1 MNALWTQ
8 LAAAGLVTGQEP
20 PARPATPWYLSAIL
34 GFGGWVAALFLL
46 IFLALVL
53 GNNVIDR
60 KITPIIVGLLL
71 SLPAT
76 FIFRRGIHNDFVN
89 QLAFATVVAGQAF
102 VILGLVG
109 TLDNRIAASICAA
122 IFFAFM
128 TWMAP
133 YPPHRIANVM
143 AFWFALACIYPKY
156 GANLAI
162 PAAAA
167 AALCLLE
174 ELRYPRHAALVRAI
188 GYGSAISLLASQSSY
203 FVKEFAYSQAA
214 PTLIPALG
222 IGLVAAVAVYMLSG
236 DRADAAFAVFAVCAL
251 ASNAPGIA
259 ASVLVIFLGFERR
272 ERWLWGI
279 ACAAGI
285 VYLSHLYYSLSFTLL
300 QKSGALLATG
310 VALLLL
316 RIPLLKKA

>member
-1 MNALWTQ
+1 MNPLWAQ
-8 LAAAGLVTGQEP
+8 LAAAGLVTGPEP
-20 PARPATPWYLSAIL
+20 LTRPDTPWYLSAIL
-34 GFGGWVAALFLL
+34 GFAGWIAAIFLL
-46 IFLALVL
+46 IFLSLVF
-53 GNNVIDR
+53 GNSVFDG
-60 KITPIIVGLLL
+60 KILPIFVGLALCVPGTLL
-71 SLPAT
+71 L
-76 FIFRRGIHNDFVN
+76 RREFHNDFVN

-102 VILGLVG
+102 VILGIVG
-109 TLDNRIAASICAA
+109 TLDNRIASSICAA
-122 IFFAFM
+122 IFFAVM
-128 TWMAP
+128 TWMTP
-133 YPPHRIANVM
+133 YPPHRIGNVM

-162 PAAAA
+162 PAAAV

-203 FVKEFAYSQAA
+203 FVKEFVYSQAA

-236 DRADAAFAVFAVCAL
+236 DRADAAFAVFAICAL

-259 ASVLVIFLGFERR
+259 ASILVIFLGFERR

-300 QKSGALLATG
+300 QKSAALLASG
-310 VALLLL
+310 IALLLL